1 MRRQI
6 IFTTIFYNNILR
18 QKITVTFYDEIY
30 DNDNMWLRVSYM
42 LDDIDEFRF
51 KKELQRRDKLR
62 EKNRD
67 IRNIHQMFID
77 TAGDIL
83 RQYVLNP
90 NEYKKL
96 RSVLLELVEYVNREI
111 RKIHNR
117 YNCVV
122 PHILETRH

>member
-1 MRRQI
+1 
-6 IFTTIFYNNILR
+6 
-18 QKITVTFYDEIY
+18 
-30 DNDNMWLRVSYM
+30 MWLRVSYM
-42 LDDIDEFRF
+42 LNDIDEFRF
-51 KKELQRRDKLR
+51 KRELQRRDKLR

-77 TAGDIL
+77 TAGDML

-96 RSVLLELVEYVNREI
+96 RSVLLELIEYVNKEI

-117 YNCVV
+117 YNCVI